1 MSCASAESLRTGMC
15 TGTGTGGTVV
25 PYESSVFRIVVA
37 AASVVDLGIITQ

>member
-1 MSCASAESLRTGMC
+1 MSCASAESLR
-15 TGTGTGGTVV
+15 TGTGGTVV